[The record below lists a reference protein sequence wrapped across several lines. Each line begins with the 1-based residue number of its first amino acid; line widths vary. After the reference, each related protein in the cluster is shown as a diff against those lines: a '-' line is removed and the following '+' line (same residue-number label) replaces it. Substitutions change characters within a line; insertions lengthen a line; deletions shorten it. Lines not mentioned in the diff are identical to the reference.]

1 MALPERLEF
10 DLESA
15 AAYLGCTTSDILYY
29 LDKGLLRLA
38 VSANPSFPEFFCVPF
53 EKLSTEQQQTLQL
66 LYNPDGIELQQ
77 VMLDLVPSS
86 VRPYIAPYTAPLY
99 LSQYQRNQ
107 IKYTRHELGEAIW
120 ILENFRGE
128 RLTVWMEG
136 RLWGYWLK
144 EENGWIA
151 DTCLAREEL
160 DKIKAEPEPELKPEP
175 VSDDQPAYAAPP
187 KKPNEASLLIVEY
200 ANKYYLEYKKHPKP
214 SVFAKY
220 LSAHASH
227 EGFRIR
233 TKEEMNRGQNAHEKR
248 KYDFNGYG
256 ISERSLAKRL
266 RDYRIKK
273 QKCTNY

>member
-38 VSANPSFPEFFCVPF
+38 VSADPSFPEFFFFSF
-53 EKLSTEQQQTLQL
+53 EKLSTEQQQTLKSFN
-66 LYNPDGIELQQ
+66 NPDGIELQQ

-128 RLTVWMEG
+128 RITRWHEG

-160 DKIKAEPEPELKPEP
+160 DRLNTSPEPEPELKPET
-175 VSDDQPAYAAPP
+175 VSDDAT
-187 KKPNEASLLIVEY
+187 KKVWRFQLPNQADDIAIAIVDYGNRYIKEKKGHRPTLKDLQGYMLLVGRDSLQL
-200 ANKYYLEYKKHPKP
+200 
-214 SVFAKY
+214 
-220 LSAHASH
+220 
-227 EGFRIR
+227 
-233 TKEEMNRGQNAHEKR
+233 
-248 KYDFNGYG
+248 KYDSKGKDYIFGDKPL
-256 ISERSLAKRL
+256 SERAFRTRYK
-266 RDYRIKK
+266 
-273 QKCTNY
+273 NYLKPE

>member
-1 MALPERLEF
+1 MALPERQEF

-38 VSANPSFPEFFCVPF
+38 VSWSESPKFFCVPF
-53 EKLSTEQQQTLQL
+53 EKLSMEQQQTLKS
-66 LYNPDGIELQQ
+66 LYNPDGRAMAE
-77 VMLDLVPSS
+77 VVLDQLPSDLD
-86 VRPYIAPYTAPLY
+86 PYTAPLY
-99 LSQYQRNQ
+99 LSHYQRDW
-107 IKYTRHELGEAIW
+107 IKNTIHEFGEAMW
-120 ILENFRGE
+120 IFQNLRGE
-128 RLTVWMEG
+128 RITIWLEG
-136 RLWGYWLK
+136 RLEGFWFY

-151 DTCLAREEL
+151 WSYLAREEL
-160 DKIKAEPEPELKPEP
+160 DRLNTSPEPEPELKPEP

>member
-1 MALPERLEF
+1 MKMTLPERQEF

-38 VSANPSFPEFFCVPF
+38 VSADPSFPEFFCVPF
-53 EKLSTEQQQTLQL
+53 EKLSTEQRQTLQL

-86 VRPYIAPYTAPLY
+86 LKPYIAPYTAPLY

-128 RLTVWMEG
+128 QLTIWLEG

-160 DKIKAEPEPELKPEP
+160 DKIKAEQQLPDLPFKL
-175 VSDDQPAYAAPP
+175 P
-187 KKPNEASLLIVEY
+187 KKPNEVSIVMVDYGNRFFEENGRPPIPTELINFLLLHSEKI
-200 ANKYYLEYKKHPKP
+200 
-214 SVFAKY
+214 
-220 LSAHASH
+220 
-227 EGFRIR
+227 GFRIR
-233 TKEEMNRGQNAHEKR
+233 TDDEMKNGTGDAKK
-248 KYDFNGYG
+248 KYNFNGKG
-256 ISERSLAKRL
+256 VSERRFFERFTDYTKRV
-266 RDYRIKK
+266 
-273 QKCTNY
+273 NNE